1 MKRSIVIGMRCL
13 FSAALFVS
21 AVVAAHAEEGATV
34 SAMQIVYSR
43 EVNARIQYLAYAS
56 RAEVEAQPTV
66 ACLFRSL
73 AQAESI
79 HAARHAAVI
88 EQLGVKPVYQYEDV
102 LVLRTEQNL
111 KTSILGE
118 LQECG
123 YVYPRL
129 SDYAREECQYEAL
142 TSFVHARG
150 AEATHE
156 RVLRAALL
164 RLEREQAAMGE
175 QLIASLEPIVLP
187 TLPVEAPTYYVCP
200 GDGCVY
206 TKAFKRCPCCGTAG
220 DQALVREC
228 GR

>member
-1 MKRSIVIGMRCL
+1 MKRSIVIGMGCL
-13 FSAALFVS
+13 FTTALLVS
-21 AVVAAHAEEGATV
+21 AGVAVHAEEGATV

-43 EVNARIQYLAYAS
+43 EVNARIQYLAYAE
-56 RAEVEAQPTV
+56 RAEQEAQPTV

-79 HAARHAAVI
+79 HAARHATAI
-88 EQLGVKPVYQYEDV
+88 EQLEAKPLYQYEDV

-118 LQECG
+118 MQERG
-123 YVYPRL
+123 YIYPRL
-129 SDYAREECQYEAL
+129 SDYAREECRYDAL
-142 TSFVHARG
+142 ASCVNARG

-164 RLEREQAAMGE
+164 RLEREQAEMGE
-175 QLIASLEPIVLP
+175 QMIASLEPIVLP
-187 TLPVEAPTYYVCP
+187 TLPVAAPTYYLCT

-206 TKAFKRCPCCGTAG
+206 TSAFKRCPSCGTAG
-220 DQALVREC
+220 DQALTREC